1 MRGVR
6 DVLALFARLS
16 NDLNPSF
23 VFEMTKKNWARHRM
37 ETRVFVSCQKLKMGA
52 AYKLF
57 SAKVINFF
65 VCLCAYLLVSSLH
78 RQLQSCCTQQEILPV
93 QCETQMDLTAI
104 LCSY

>member
-1 MRGVR
+1 MKGVR

-23 VFEMTKKNWARHRM
+23 VFEMTKKKNGARHRM
-37 ETRVFVSCQKLKMGA
+37 ETRVFVSSQKLKMGV

-57 SAKVINFF
+57 STKVINCVFMCISF
-65 VCLCAYLLVSSLH
+65 GLLLH

-93 QCETQMDLTAI
+93 QCEMQMDLTAI